1 MRPAS
6 TNVMRRALGSTLR
19 DMLPACPQYSGRGIA
34 VVIAEAQIERQSA
47 IMTGEVRDSENV

>member
-1 MRPAS
+1 MDKRDE
-6 TNVMRRALGSTLR
+6 TALGSTFR

-47 IMTGEVRDSENV
+47 IVTGEVRDSENV